1 MSPTKEE
8 IFTEGE
14 VLDFAWL
21 FWADTQVCKDNELC
35 ERGPMWSGEGS
46 KEKVV
51 WNKARQ
57 EWGPHIAGLDK

>member
-1 MSPTKEE
+1 MRFEIRMSPTKEE

-35 ERGPMWSGEGS
+35 ERGLM
-46 KEKVV
+46 
-51 WNKARQ
+51 
-57 EWGPHIAGLDK
+57 